1 MFRMLHVVVFRE
13 LIELRA
19 HSLEIKLIL
28 IIFLKENNLLPS
40 FVPSLFLFNLS
51 LVLNSECWVF
61 RFIFCG
67 KLSFNYN
74 VTTAVK
80 YISAAVTARRPRD
93 VLWRK
98 FSRPE

>member
-1 MFRMLHVVVFRE
+1 MYRKKKLHVYK
-13 LIELRA
+13 LNT
-19 HSLEIKLIL
+19 IKLIL
-28 IIFLKENNLLPS
+28 IIFFFIFLKENNLLPS

-67 KLSFNYN
+67 KPSFN

-80 YISAAVTARRPRD
+80 YISAAVTVRHPRD

-98 FSRPE
+98 FSQPE

>member
-67 KLSFNYN
+67 KLSFNI
-74 VTTAVK
+74 TTAVK